1 MSRAA
6 PRDRRRDRR
15 EPPAADTGTAKPVD
29 SPQKAVRLRIPR
41 GYLVNRLLTLLLT
54 VWIAA
59 TLIWIIP
66 RLSPVDPADIM
77 LGRMAAGAGAVQDA
91 DRILDQLRESFG
103 LNDPL
108 IVQYVKYLRNI
119 VLFDFGLST
128 ATFPTKVSNLIA
140 RALPWTLGLMVLSLL
155 ITFLIGNL
163 LGALMAW
170 SHSPKLVRVA
180 IPAAMVFTS
189 IPPILSGLLLMW
201 IFAAKLQWFPLAGA
215 YGLTVEPGWDWAFAA
230 SVLHHGF
237 LPALSIVIV
246 TFGFWALGM
255 RGMMITV
262 QGEDYVRLAEAKGL
276 RPRTILYG
284 YMIRNAILPQIT
296 AFALKIGLLVAGQ
309 VLVERIFA
317 YNGMGKLLYDAILDQ
332 DFPVIQ
338 GVSYVIILMTAL
350 AVFLVDLAYPLIDPR
365 IRHGSDG

>member
-1 MSRAA
+1 M
-6 PRDRRRDRR
+6 
-15 EPPAADTGTAKPVD
+15 G
-29 SPQKAVRLRIPR
+29 RIPR
-41 GYLVNRLLTLLLT
+41 SYVLNRVVTLLLT

-77 LGRMAAGAGAVQDA
+77 LGRMAAGAGAVENA
-91 DRILDQLRESFG
+91 DQILARRKENFG

-108 IVQYVKYLRNI
+108 VIQYVKYIGN
-119 VLFDFGLST
+119 VATFDFGLST
-128 ATFPTKVSNLIA
+128 ATFPTQVSTLIA
-140 RALPWTLGLMVLSLL
+140 RALPWTVGLMLLSVV
-155 ITFLIGNL
+155 ITFFIGNA

-170 SHSPKLVRVA
+170 DRSPKLVRVA

-201 IFAAKLQWFPLAGA
+201 ILAAKLRWFPLTGA
-215 YGLTVEPGWDWAFAA
+215 YGLTVEPGWTWGFVQ
-230 SVLHHGF
+230 SVIHHGF

-255 RGMMITV
+255 RGLMITV
-262 QGEDYVRLAEAKGL
+262 QGEDYVTLAKAKGL
-276 RPRTILYG
+276 RPRYILYR

-338 GVSYVIILMTAL
+338 GVSFVIILMTAVS
-350 AVFLVDLAYPLIDPR
+350 VFLVDLVYPFVDPR
-365 IRHGSDG
+365 IRHDGGEA

>member
-1 MSRAA
+1 M
-6 PRDRRRDRR
+6 
-15 EPPAADTGTAKPVD
+15 G
-29 SPQKAVRLRIPR
+29 RIPR
-41 GYLVNRLLTLLLT
+41 SYLLNRVVTLLLT

-77 LGRMAAGAGAVQDA
+77 LGRMAAGAGAVENA
-91 DRILDQLRESFG
+91 DQILERLKENFG

-108 IVQYVKYLRNI
+108 VIQYVKYIGN
-119 VLFDFGLST
+119 VVTFDFGLST
-128 ATFPTKVSNLIA
+128 ATFPTQVSTLIA
-140 RALPWTLGLMVLSLL
+140 RALPWTVGLMLLSVV
-155 ITFLIGNL
+155 ITFFIGNA

-170 SHSPKLVRVA
+170 DRSPKLVRVA

-201 IFAAKLQWFPLAGA
+201 ILAAKLRWFPLTGA
-215 YGLTVEPGWDWAFAA
+215 YGLTVEPGWTWGFVQ
-230 SVLHHGF
+230 SVIHHGF

-255 RGMMITV
+255 RGLMITV
-262 QGEDYVRLAEAKGL
+262 QGEDYVTLAKAKGL
-276 RPRTILYG
+276 RPRYILYR

-338 GVSYVIILMTAL
+338 GVSFVIILMTAVS
-350 AVFLVDLAYPLIDPR
+350 VFLVDLVYPFVDPR
-365 IRHGSDG
+365 IRHDGGDA

>member
-1 MSRAA
+1 M
-6 PRDRRRDRR
+6 
-15 EPPAADTGTAKPVD
+15 G
-29 SPQKAVRLRIPR
+29 RIPR
-41 GYLVNRLLTLLLT
+41 SYLINRVITLLLT

-66 RLSPVDPADIM
+66 RLSPVDPAEIA
-77 LGRMAAGAGAVQDA
+77 LGRMAAGAGSVANA
-91 DRILDQLRESFG
+91 DEILAQLRASMG
-103 LNDPL
+103 IDQPL
-108 IVQYVKYLRNI
+108 LIQYLKYLGGA
-119 VLFDFGLST
+119 LTFDFGLST
-128 ATFPTKVSNLIA
+128 ASFPTPVSQLIA
-140 RALPWTLGLMVLSLL
+140 SALPWTLGLMILSLV
-155 ITFLIGNL
+155 ITFVIGNL
-163 LGALMAW
+163 LGALMVW
-170 SHSPKLVRVA
+170 ERSPNLVKVA

-201 IFAAKLQWFPLAGA
+201 VFSAQLQWFPLTGA
-215 YGLTVEPGWDWAFAA
+215 YGLTVEPGWTWSFVQ

-237 LPALSIVIV
+237 LPAVSIVIV

-255 RGMMITV
+255 RGLMITV
-262 QGEDYVRLAEAKGL
+262 QGEDYVKLAEAKGL
-276 RPRTILYG
+276 RPRYILYR

-338 GVSYVIILMTAL
+338 GISYVIILMTAVS
-350 AVFLVDLAYPLIDPR
+350 VFLVDLIYPFIDPR
-365 IRHGSDG
+365 IRHEGDT

>member
-1 MSRAA
+1 M
-6 PRDRRRDRR
+6 
-15 EPPAADTGTAKPVD
+15 G
-29 SPQKAVRLRIPR
+29 RIPR
-41 GYLVNRLLTLLLT
+41 SYLLNRVVTLLLT

-77 LGRMAAGAGAVQDA
+77 LGRMAAGAGAVENA
-91 DRILDQLRESFG
+91 DRILEQLKENFG

-108 IVQYVKYLRNI
+108 VVQYFKYIGN
-119 VLFDFGLST
+119 VVTFDFGLST
-128 ATFPTKVSNLIA
+128 ATFPTQVSALIA
-140 RALPWTLGLMVLSLL
+140 RALPWTVGLMLLSVV
-155 ITFLIGNL
+155 ITFFIGNA

-170 SHSPKLVRVA
+170 DRSPKLVRVA
-180 IPAAMVFTS
+180 IPVAMVFTS

-201 IFAAKLQWFPLAGA
+201 ILAAKLRWFPLTGA
-215 YGLTVEPGWDWAFAA
+215 YGLTVEPGWTWGFVQ
-230 SVLHHGF
+230 SVIHHGF

-255 RGMMITV
+255 RGLMITV
-262 QGEDYVRLAEAKGL
+262 QGEDYVTLAKAKGL
-276 RPRTILYG
+276 RPRYILYR

-338 GVSYVIILMTAL
+338 GVSFVIILMTAVS
-350 AVFLVDLAYPLIDPR
+350 VFLVDLVYPFVDPR
-365 IRHGSDG
+365 IRHDGGET

>member
-1 MSRAA
+1 M
-6 PRDRRRDRR
+6 
-15 EPPAADTGTAKPVD
+15 G
-29 SPQKAVRLRIPR
+29 RIPR
-41 GYLVNRLLTLLLT
+41 SYLLNRVVTLLLT

-77 LGRMAAGAGAVQDA
+77 LGRMAAGAGAVENA
-91 DRILDQLRESFG
+91 DQILAQLKENFG

-108 IVQYVKYLRNI
+108 VIQYLKYIRN
-119 VLFDFGLST
+119 VVTLDFGLST
-128 ATFPTKVSNLIA
+128 ATFPTRVSTLIA
-140 RALPWTLGLMVLSLL
+140 RALPWTVGLMLLSVV
-155 ITFLIGNL
+155 ITFVIGNA
-163 LGALMAW
+163 LGAIMAW
-170 SHSPKLVRVA
+170 DRSPKLVRVA
-180 IPAAMVFTS
+180 IPVAMVFTS

-201 IFAAKLQWFPLAGA
+201 LFAAKLRWFPLTSA
-215 YGLTVEPGWDWAFAA
+215 YGLTVEPGWTWGFVQ
-230 SVLHHGF
+230 SVIHHGF

-255 RGMMITV
+255 RGLMITV
-262 QGEDYVRLAEAKGL
+262 QGEDYVTLAKAKGL
-276 RPRTILYG
+276 RPRYILYR

-338 GVSYVIILMTAL
+338 GVSFVIILMTAVS
-350 AVFLVDLAYPLIDPR
+350 VFLVDLVYPFVDPR
-365 IRHGSDG
+365 IRHDGGET

>member
-1 MSRAA
+1 M
-6 PRDRRRDRR
+6 
-15 EPPAADTGTAKPVD
+15 G
-29 SPQKAVRLRIPR
+29 RIPR
-41 GYLVNRLLTLLLT
+41 SYLLNRVVTLLIT

-77 LGRMAAGAGAVQDA
+77 LGRMAAGAGAVENA
-91 DRILDQLRESFG
+91 DQILAQLRENFG

-108 IVQYVKYLRNI
+108 VVQYVKYIRN
-119 VLFDFGLST
+119 VVTFDFGLST
-128 ATFPTKVSNLIA
+128 ATFPTQVSTLIA
-140 RALPWTLGLMVLSLL
+140 RALPWTVGLMLLSVI
-155 ITFLIGNL
+155 ITFFIGNA

-170 SHSPKLVRVA
+170 DRSPKLVRVA

-201 IFAAKLQWFPLAGA
+201 LLAAKLRWFPLTGA
-215 YGLTVEPGWDWAFAA
+215 YGLTVEPGWTWGFVQ
-230 SVLHHGF
+230 SVIHHGF

-255 RGMMITV
+255 RGLMITV
-262 QGEDYVRLAEAKGL
+262 QGEDYVTLAKAKGL
-276 RPRTILYG
+276 QPRYILYR

-338 GVSYVIILMTAL
+338 GVSFVIILMTAVS
-350 AVFLVDLAYPLIDPR
+350 VFLVDLVYPFVDPR
-365 IRHGSDG
+365 IRHDGGET

>member
-1 MSRAA
+1 MARVPLSY
-6 PRDRRRDRR
+6 
-15 EPPAADTGTAKPVD
+15 V
-29 SPQKAVRLRIPR
+29 L
-41 GYLVNRLLTLLLT
+41 NRLITLVLTIF
-54 VWIAA
+54 IAA

-66 RLSPVDPADIM
+66 RLSPVDPAEIM
-77 LGRMAAGAGAVQDA
+77 LGRMAAGAGSVA
-91 DRILDQLRESFG
+91 DSEAILAQLRANFG
-103 LNDPL
+103 LDDPM
-108 IVQYVKYLRNI
+108 IVQYLKYLWNT
-119 VLFDFGLST
+119 LTLDFGLST
-128 ATFPTKVSNLIA
+128 ATFPTPVSTLIA
-140 RALPWTLGLMVLSLL
+140 QALPWTLGLMILSL
-155 ITFLIGNL
+155 IVTFLIGNL
-163 LGALMAW
+163 LGALMVW
-170 SHSPKLVRVA
+170 EESPNLVKVA

-189 IPPILSGLLLMW
+189 IPPILSGLLLMYV
-201 IFAAKLQWFPLAGA
+201 FAAKLQWFPLTGA
-215 YGLTVEPGWDWAFAA
+215 YGLTVEPGWNWEFAV

-255 RGMMITV
+255 RGLMITV
-262 QGEDYVRLAEAKGL
+262 QGEDYVTLAKAKGL
-276 RPRTILYG
+276 KPRYILYK

-350 AVFLVDLAYPLIDPR
+350 SVFLVDLIYPLIDPR
-365 IRHGSDG
+365 IRHEGA